1 MSAEMAFDFCWKK
14 TRWMRN
20 VNFNAVTNAERWTI
34 NFTVQHPNIALSFYL
49 FHFIELTSFLYACVY
64 HSRPLFCL
72 FSLSFMLY
80 LRRAYLTNFASYIH
94 NNICL
99 YVVVRPLFIILLYP
113 NGTLMFYSLLSKFR
127 VCHLPI
133 CQWKFRIVSG
143 HSFFRSF
150 NCLLCTIPVLT
161 MTGCEPQISVVG
173 SDRSTNCVATTAH
186 RLFGY
191 SGAFTFTLIFQ
202 HESMNQM
209 HKQINWYTFTPHD
222 TGF

>member
-34 NFTVQHPNIALSFYL
+34 NFAVQHPNIALSFSL
-49 FHFIELTSFLYACVY
+49 FHFIALTSFLYACVY

-99 YVVVRPLFIILLYP
+99 YVVVRPLFWLPTISLHLLIISKWYTYVLFFALQI
-113 NGTLMFYSLLSKFR
+113 SRLSSTY
-127 VCHLPI
+127 L
-133 CQWKFRIVSG
+133 SG
-143 HSFFRSF
+143 KISDCFRSF
-150 NCLLCTIPVLT
+150 FLSQL
-161 MTGCEPQISVVG
+161 
-173 SDRSTNCVATTAH
+173 
-186 RLFGY
+186 
-191 SGAFTFTLIFQ
+191 
-202 HESMNQM
+202 
-209 HKQINWYTFTPHD
+209 
-222 TGF
+222 

>member
-99 YVVVRPLFIILLYP
+99 YVVVRPLFWLPTISLHHLIIPKWYTYVLLFA
-113 NGTLMFYSLLSKFR
+113 LQISCLSSTYLSVKISD
-127 VCHLPI
+127 C
-133 CQWKFRIVSG
+133 
-143 HSFFRSF
+143 FRSF
-150 NCLLCTIPVLT
+150 FLSQL
-161 MTGCEPQISVVG
+161 
-173 SDRSTNCVATTAH
+173 
-186 RLFGY
+186 
-191 SGAFTFTLIFQ
+191 
-202 HESMNQM
+202 
-209 HKQINWYTFTPHD
+209 
-222 TGF
+222 

>member
-94 NNICL
+94 YNICL
-99 YVVVRPLFIILLYP
+99 YVVVRPLFWLPTISLHHLIIPKWYTYVLLFA
-113 NGTLMFYSLLSKFR
+113 LQISCLSSTYLSVKISDCSR
-127 VCHLPI
+127 
-133 CQWKFRIVSG
+133 
-143 HSFFRSF
+143 SFFLSQ
-150 NCLLCTIPVLT
+150 L
-161 MTGCEPQISVVG
+161 
-173 SDRSTNCVATTAH
+173 
-186 RLFGY
+186 
-191 SGAFTFTLIFQ
+191 
-202 HESMNQM
+202 
-209 HKQINWYTFTPHD
+209 
-222 TGF
+222 